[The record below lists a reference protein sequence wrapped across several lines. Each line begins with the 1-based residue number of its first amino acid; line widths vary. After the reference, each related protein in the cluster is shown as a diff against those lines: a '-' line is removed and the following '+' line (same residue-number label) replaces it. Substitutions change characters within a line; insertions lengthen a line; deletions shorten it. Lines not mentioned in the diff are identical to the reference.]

1 MHTGHMATV
10 GLSIESSNVVG
21 YQNKA
26 VRQYLSQ
33 QVCTFDQIG
42 VEGGAL
48 DLQNLIPVDENGD
61 AVGEGDVTIQ
71 FISDRGALVADYA
84 YYLADEMDEA
94 AGWYDGDGNYAELT
108 LSAGEAFQISAI
120 QAVHFVYSGE
130 VNLAETD
137 VPFRRY
143 LSVQANIRPANVD
156 IQSILPVD
164 SEDEVIGGGDVTIQ
178 FISNRGALV
187 ADYAYYL
194 SCGRN
199 GRSRWMVRWRRQ
211 LCGLH
216 FCSRRRVQ
224 ALRHESGLSPLPGN
238 VKRFCVAHSVR
249 RNN

>member
-1 MHTGHMATV
+1 M
-10 GLSIESSNVVG
+10 VG
-21 YQNKA
+21 YLNKD

-94 AGWYDGDGNYAELT
+94 AGWYDGDGNYAEVT
-108 LSAGEAFQISAI
+108 LNAGEAFQISAI
-120 QAVHFVYSGE
+120 QAVRFVYSGE

-143 LSVQANIRPANVD
+143 LSVQANIRPASVD

-164 SEDEVIGGGDVTIQ
+164 AEDEVIGGGDVTIQ

-194 SCGRN
+194 ADEMDEAAGWYDGDGNYADYTFAPGEGFKLSAMKAGY
-199 GRSRWMVRWRRQ
+199 
-211 LCGLH
+211 
-216 FCSRRRVQ
+216 
-224 ALRHESGLSPLPGN
+224 LRFPEM
-238 VKRFCVAHSVR
+238 
-249 RNN
+249 